1 MKIELIGCTSAGKST
16 LLNNMMASHR
26 NGQPEIISGDD
37 FVLRQM
43 YLAWLPHR
51 IFRVSAI
58 NIIGIFWCILNCRKQ
73 KRLLNFSYEYL
84 RKLPSTITFRER
96 LKIARILVRNIGIH
110 EFIACQDTTNR
121 IIIIDEGI
129 LHIAHYLFVHESI
142 EPDLKQLQTFIELA
156 PCEDVVVYLCA
167 LKKTLIERTRVRG
180 HKRIPDGSL
189 EAIESFINHAI
200 TTFNFLGGN
209 PKINPK
215 LLLVSP
221 DKEVSMASG
230 KNDSPMVE
238 KAKHIILTGLE
249 EASL

>member
-1 MKIELIGCTSAGKST
+1 M
-16 LLNNMMASHR
+16 
-26 NGQPEIISGDD
+26 
-37 FVLRQM
+37 
-43 YLAWLPHR
+43 
-51 IFRVSAI
+51 
-58 NIIGIFWCILNCRKQ
+58 
-73 KRLLNFSYEYL
+73 
-84 RKLPSTITFRER
+84 
-96 LKIARILVRNIGIH
+96 VRNIGIH

-156 PCEDVVVYLCA
+156 PCEDVVVYLCT
-167 LKKTLIERTRVRG
+167 LKNTLIERTRVRG

-200 TTFNFLGGN
+200 TTFNFLGVN

-221 DKEVSMASG
+221 GREVSMASD
-230 KNDSPMVE
+230 KDFSPMVE
-238 KAKHIILTGLE
+238 QAKHIILTGLE
-249 EASL
+249 EESL